1 MASRLGLNT
10 RYIGHYGI
18 DPYGSFL
25 ERVLQEEQVGLYRMH
40 EDSSSS
46 SDDSE
51 HGLTDTQKP
60 ASHLSR
66 KLQKGGMRGGWG
78 QTLLCWVLV
87 DPHGNHSFC
96 SRFDFNRRALYE

>member
-10 RYIGHYGI
+10 RYIGHYGE
-18 DPYGSFL
+18 DAFL
-25 ERVLQEEQVGLYRMH
+25 EKVLQEERVGLYRMH
-40 EDSSSS
+40 EDVND
-46 SDDSE
+46 SDHPSNDIE
-51 HGLTDTQKP
+51 KP
-60 ASHLSR
+60 TADLSK